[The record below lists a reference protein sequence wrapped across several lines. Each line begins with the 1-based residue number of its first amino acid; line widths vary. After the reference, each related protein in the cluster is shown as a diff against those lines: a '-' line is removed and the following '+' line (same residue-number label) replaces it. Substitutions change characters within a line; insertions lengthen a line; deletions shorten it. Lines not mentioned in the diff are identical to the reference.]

1 MTRAAAGVAAVA
13 GLAIVAAW
21 LRVAPG
27 WVGGLVASMGPAAG
41 EALFN
46 LLIFAPMLALG
57 VIGAWL
63 GGGAIWPPGD
73 KGRSVRTG
81 LLCGG
86 GGLALAIAYAATAGV
101 LHRGQSG
108 GIGAVWLLG
117 IVTIAVQV
125 VAEEAVFRGWL
136 QPVAQRWLGSG
147 IAVPLVALIFA
158 GLHSWVQG
166 GHLIALGNMALGG
179 VLFGLLAWRERGI
192 SGAVAAHLAWNAGEQ
207 LVLGLDPNPG
217 IGGFGAI
224 LDLELAGAPLW
235 SGGEAGL
242 NASLAMSFAL
252 VTVLLALSAAMRGF
266 SGRSPTSAAGPMPVS
281 AHHSSRRPG

>member
-21 LRVAPG
+21 LRVAPD
-27 WVGGLVASMGPAAG
+27 WVGWLVASMGPAAG

-57 VIGAWL
+57 IIGARL
-63 GGGAIWPPGD
+63 GGGAIWPRGG
-73 KGRSVRTG
+73 KGRSVHTG

-86 GGLALAIAYAATAGV
+86 GGLALAIAYAATADV
-101 LHRGQSG
+101 LHLGQSG

-158 GLHSWVQG
+158 GLHIWVQG

-224 LDLELAGAPLW
+224 LDLELDGAPLW

-242 NASLAMSFAL
+242 NASFAMSFAL
-252 VTVLLALSAAMRGF
+252 VTVLLALSAAMRGL
-266 SGRSPTSAAGPMPVS
+266 SGRSPTSAARMDAAYS
-281 AHHSSRRPG
+281 IRSS

>member
-13 GLAIVAAW
+13 GLAIVAVW

-46 LLIFAPMLALG
+46 LLIFAPMLVLG
-57 VIGAWL
+57 IIGAWL
-63 GGGAIWPPGD
+63 GGGAIWSRGG

-86 GGLALAIAYAATAGV
+86 GGLALAIAYSATAGV
-101 LHRGQSG
+101 LHPGQSG

-117 IVTIAVQV
+117 IVIIAVQV
-125 VAEEAVFRGWL
+125 VAEEAVFRAWL
-136 QPVAQRWLGSG
+136 QPVAQRWLGVWV
-147 IAVPLVALIFA
+147 AVPLVALIFA

-179 VLFGLLAWRERGI
+179 LLFGLLAWRERGI

-224 LDLELAGAPLW
+224 LDLELDGAPLW
-235 SGGEAGL
+235 GGGEAGL

-252 VTVLLALSAAMRGF
+252 VTVLLALSAAMRGL
-266 SGRSPTSAAGPMPVS
+266 SGRSLTSAARMDVAYS
-281 AHHSSRRPG
+281 IRSS